1 MNENSQMY
9 IQARKLALVLLM
21 AEKNPTPLSIREKVG
36 IAIVASKSAGCTGEI
51 DSEEL
56 SKDIESLYSVWID
69 VGTALDDKKGHIDW
83 LRDKKSKLKWRFWRR
98 YERYLLEE
106 KGLPLTVVNSLGDIT
121 DSIIERIEDPERP
134 APWDRR
140 GMVVGSVQSGKT
152 ANYTGLICKAVD
164 AGYKLIIILA
174 GLHNNLRSQTQ
185 LRIDEGVLGFDT
197 QKDRKFNPDNRIGV
211 GLLQSEPL
219 YIHSLTNS
227 EERGDFKKQAAD
239 PVSVMIGGDPV
250 ILVLKKHKGVLQ
262 NLIQWALNVSGETN
276 PNTRQKI
283 IRNIPLL
290 LIDDEAD
297 NASINT
303 KKYDVSAINEKI
315 RTLLN
320 SFDKKAYVGYTAT
333 PFANIF
339 INPDCANEEIG
350 DDIFPRSFIINL
362 PASSDY
368 VGPSLVFGLD
378 SDPDAGIEGVEPL
391 PWIVKPIEDIEVY
404 DPEQNKPD
412 SLDVLPESL
421 IEAIRVFILTCSARR
436 ARGQITVHNSMMIH
450 LTFRVEGHK
459 KVERLV
465 KEELS
470 NLQRR
475 IVYGDGNSPNQIRDE
490 LERIWKDN
498 FEKTTEKMAKYVS
511 RKVTWD
517 EVNGEL
523 IEAVSKIE
531 VKTINGSSKDVLDYF
546 GHPGGISV
554 IAIGGNKLSRGLTL
568 EGLSVSYYLR
578 YTKMYDTLMQMG
590 RWFGYRPGYLDLCR
604 LYTTEE
610 LVECYRHITLAEQEL
625 RRDFDHMVACGLSPE
640 DYGLRVRTH
649 PDGLLITAIN
659 KMRSGITMQLSYAGE
674 LVQTAHFHKDS
685 EIIGK
690 NYKVANEFIE
700 SIGDKNDSEGHFM
713 WQISGTKIVSDF
725 IERLEIHPD
734 VHTANRKRLSDYIKA
749 QLTLGELTDWTVVLI
764 HNLEAKD
771 LNKRDFDSLKVGLTT
786 RSEDQASTKKDTI
799 YSLNRSNLIDPRH
812 QSLDLHQIQI
822 DNHLIEHILE
832 KNKKIGPEERSLVE
846 NAVGKSLHKLA
857 LEITIQRW
865 KNGKIKGPKEPE
877 FPNGKVVRDFR
888 PAKNCLL
895 LIYALNP
902 KDIKGITSTNPV
914 IGFAISFPTSVRA
927 KTVEYKVTKKYKE
940 LESEMDDE

>member
-36 IAIVASKSAGCTGEI
+36 IAVVANKSAGCTGEI

-56 SKDIESLYSVWID
+56 AKDIESLYSVWID
-69 VGTALDDKKGHIDW
+69 VGTVLDDKTGHKDW
-83 LRDKKSKLKWRFWRR
+83 LRDKKSKLKWKFWRR

-121 DSIIERIEDPERP
+121 DSILERIEDPERP

-227 EERGDFKKQAAD
+227 AERGDFKKQAAD

-250 ILVLKKHKGVLQ
+250 ILVLKKHTTVME
-262 NLIQWALNVSGETN
+262 NLIQWALAVCGETN
-276 PNTRQKI
+276 PNTGQKT

-297 NASINT
+297 NASININ
-303 KKYDVSAINEKI
+303 KYDISAINEKI
-315 RTLLN
+315 RTILF
-320 SFDKKAYVGYTAT
+320 SFDKSAYIGYTAT

-339 INPDCANEEIG
+339 INPDSANEKIG

-368 VGPSLVFGLD
+368 IGPSLVFGLN
-378 SDPDAGIEGVEPL
+378 SDPDAGIDGVEPL
-391 PWIVKPIEDIEVY
+391 PWIVKPIKDIEVY
-404 DPEQNKPD
+404 DPEENKPD
-412 SLDVLPESL
+412 YLQDVLPESL
-421 IEAIRVFILTCSARR
+421 NEAIRVFILTCSARR

-450 LTFRVEGHK
+450 LTFRVDGHK

-475 IVYGDGNSPNQIRDE
+475 IIYGDGNSPNQIRDE
-490 LERIWKDN
+490 LKLIWKDN

-517 EVNGEL
+517 EVNAEL

-554 IAIGGNKLSRGLTL
+554 IAVGGNKLSRGLTL

-604 LYTTEE
+604 LYTTKE
-610 LVECYRHITLAEQEL
+610 LVQWYRHIGLAEQEL
-625 RRDFDHMVACGLSPE
+625 RREFDYMAARGLTPE
-640 DYGLRVRTH
+640 AYGLRVRTH
-649 PDGLLITAIN
+649 PDGLIITAIN

-674 LVQTAHFHKDS
+674 LVQISYFHKDTK
-685 EIIGK
+685 IIET
-690 NYKVANEFIE
+690 NYKATNEFIE
-700 SIGDKNDSEGHFM
+700 SLGNCENRTNHFL
-713 WQISGTKIVSDF
+713 WQISGTKIVDF
-725 IERLEIHPD
+725 IEKLEIHPE
-734 VHTANRKRLSDYIKA
+734 VYKANRKRLTDYIKA
-749 QLTLGELTDWTVVLI
+749 QLASGELTDWTVALI
-764 HNLEAKD
+764 SNSKADKKD
-771 LNKRDFDSLKVGLTT
+771 KKNFGTIKVGLTT
-786 RSEDQASTKKDTI
+786 RDEDENFNKKDV
-799 YSLNRSNLIDPRH
+799 YSLKKSNIIDPSH
-812 QSLDLHQIQI
+812 QSLDLYRIQI
-822 DNHLIEHILE
+822 DKHFIDHILT
-832 KNKKIGPEERSLVE
+832 KKAKLRPEEISFMENSL
-846 NAVGKSLHKLA
+846 GKNLYDLA
-857 LEITIQRW
+857 LEITIKRW
-865 KNGKIKGPKEPE
+865 KNGEIKGKKEPE
-877 FPNGKVVRDFR
+877 FPNGKVVREYR
-888 PAKNCLL
+888 PATNCLL
-895 LIYALNP
+895 IIYALNP
-902 KDIKGITSTNPV
+902 GCGKGITSKDPV
-914 IGFAISFPTSVRA
+914 IGFAISFPTSATAR
-927 KTVEYKVTKKYKE
+927 TVEYKVTKKYKE
-940 LESEMDDE
+940 LEFESDDE